1 MGWCFRGTLC
11 WHRSWWIEETLK
23 INIFDKLK
31 LGCRTASEHDGN
43 LIVLSPCK
51 RCVNRLIDRVDGWNQ
66 MLSILAAVCRYFF
79 GQCDYRTCMRNGY
92 RCSGLDPHNQ
102 CALSFICTH
111 SLFHALIIRRLPDQ
125 CRRELNPCRAKFS
138 GW

>member
-23 INIFDKLK
+23 LNIFDKLK
-31 LGCRTASEHDGN
+31 LGCRTGPEHGRN

-51 RCVNRLIDRVDGWNQ
+51 RCVYRLIDRVDGWSQ
-66 MLSILAAVCRYFF
+66 ILSILAAADCRRFF
-79 GQCDYRTCMRNGY
+79 CQCDYRMRNGH
-92 RCSGLDPHNQ
+92 RRNGLDSHYQ

-111 SLFHALIIRRLPDQ
+111 SLFRALIIRRLPDQ

-138 GW
+138 AW